1 MKSSETSAKYS
12 WPRREQKEVIHDSG
26 VPEEED
32 ITDVVARDSDAVEA
46 DAPGEAR
53 LSPSR
58 RASKNESPLAD
69 TMMVD
74 EGACERCGKSS
85 TRISTVI
92 CKAGTP
98 TVRRR

>member
-12 WPRREQKEVIHDSG
+12 WPRREQKEEIHDSG

-32 ITDVVARDSDAVEA
+32 ITDVVVRVSDTVDE

-58 RASKNESPLAD
+58 PASRDESPLVD
-69 TMMVD
+69 TMMVE
-74 EGACERCGKSS
+74 EGASRICGES
-85 TRISTVI
+85 
-92 CKAGTP
+92 
-98 TVRRR
+98 